1 MHGFKKL
8 LVQAGLL
15 VLLLPLSATAQQEY
29 VIGEGDLLRVT
40 VYDNPDLTT
49 EARVSG
55 DGRISFPL
63 IGEVVVN
70 ELSVADAE
78 KAIAAML
85 EAGYIVKPQ
94 VHIFIAEYKSKKVTV
109 LGEVAKPGIVIL
121 RGASTLMEVLSD
133 AGGITLN
140 AGDTIVIQR
149 KLIKPSPE
157 RRIARSL
164 AEKDEKKENTNKDDK
179 NENAK
184 KDAANNILSVLTE
197 KKEKTENKENDEL
210 NVIVDTKRLFEE
222 GDVTANVP
230 VQAGDS
236 IYVPKAAF
244 VYVNGEVK
252 TPGAYKITNGLT
264 VLKAI
269 TIAGGFTIKAS
280 ESRTRIIRK
289 TEKGEVKI
297 KAKFD
302 DLVMPDDIIMVPE
315 SYF

>member
-1 MHGFKKL
+1 MKYL
-8 LVQAGLL
+8 ICTGLFL
-15 VLLLPLSATAQQEY
+15 FLLLPLSATAQQEY
-29 VIGEGDLLRVT
+29 VIGEGDLLRIT

-49 EARVSG
+49 DARVSG
-55 DGRISFPL
+55 DGKISFPL
-63 IGEVVVN
+63 IGEVTVN
-70 ELSVADAE
+70 EMKVADAE
-78 KAIAAML
+78 KTIARLL

-94 VHIFIAEYKSKKVTV
+94 VNIFIAEYKSKKVTV
-109 LGEVAKPGIVIL
+109 LGEVTKPGIVVL
-121 RGASTLMEVLSD
+121 RGASTLLEVISD

-140 AGDTIVIQR
+140 AGDSIVITR

-157 RRIARSL
+157 RILIRSL
-164 AEKDEKKENTNKDDK
+164 GEKNDKDDNQEKTDKKEKDAL
-179 NENAK
+179 NAVLGK
-184 KDAANNILSVLTE
+184 LTE
-197 KKEKTENKENDEL
+197 KNDKNGNMNNDEL

-222 GDVTANVP
+222 GDVTVNVP

-252 TPGAYKITNGLT
+252 TPGAYKITKGLS

-280 ESRTRIIRK
+280 EGRTRIIRM
-289 TEKGEVKI
+289 TEKGEIKI

-302 DLVMPDDIIMVPE
+302 DLVMPDDIIQVPE
-315 SYF
+315 SFF

>member
-1 MHGFKKL
+1 MHDFKEYLVKICL
-8 LVQAGLL
+8 LLFV
-15 VLLLPLSATAQQEY
+15 LLPLSATAQQEY
-29 VIGEGDLLRVT
+29 VIGEGDLLKVT
-40 VYDNPDLTT
+40 VYDNPDLAT

-55 DGRISFPL
+55 DGKISFPL
-63 IGEVVVN
+63 IGEVAVN
-70 ELSVADAE
+70 EKNVADAE
-78 KAIAAML
+78 KAIASML

-109 LGEVAKPGIVIL
+109 LGEVAKPGIVVL

-149 KLIKPSPE
+149 KLI
-157 RRIARSL
+157 SL
-164 AEKDEKKENTNKDDK
+164 ATISASEKND
-179 NENAK
+179 
-184 KDAANNILSVLTE
+184 
-197 KKEKTENKENDEL
+197 KEKAKEDMS
-210 NVIVDTKRLFEE
+210 VVVDTKRLFED

-252 TPGAYKITNGLT
+252 NPGAYKITKGLS

-289 TEKGEVKI
+289 TEKGEIKI

-302 DLVMPDDIIMVPE
+302 DLVMPDDIIQVPE

>member
-1 MHGFKKL
+1 MHDLKKFL
-8 LVQAGLL
+8 LNFGLFL
-15 VLLLPLSATAQQEY
+15 LMLLPLSATAQQEY

-55 DGRISFPL
+55 DGKISFPL

-70 ELSVADAE
+70 EMKVADAE
-78 KAIAAML
+78 KTIAHLL

-94 VHIFIAEYKSKKVTV
+94 VNIFIAEYKSKKVTV
-109 LGEVAKPGIVIL
+109 LGEVTKPGIVVL
-121 RGASTLMEVLSD
+121 RGASTLLEVISD

-140 AGDTIVIQR
+140 AGDSIVITR
-149 KLIKPSPE
+149 KIIKPSPE
-157 RRIARSL
+157 RRLIRSL
-164 AEKDEKKENTNKDDK
+164 TEKNDKDENK
-179 NENAK
+179 K
-184 KDAANNILSVLTE
+184 KDAVNDILSNLTD
-197 KKEKTENKENDEL
+197 KNDTHENKNSDEL

-230 VQAGDS
+230 IQAGDS

-252 TPGAYKITNGLT
+252 TPGAYKITKGLS

-280 ESRTRIIRK
+280 EGRTRIIRK
-289 TEKGEVKI
+289 TEKGEIRI

-302 DLVMPDDIIMVPE
+302 DLVMPDDIIQVPE
-315 SYF
+315 SFF

>member
-1 MHGFKKL
+1 MGDLKKIL
-8 LVQAGLL
+8 ADAGL
-15 VLLLPLSATAQQEY
+15 VLLMLLPLSAAAQQEY

-40 VYDNPDLTT
+40 VYDNPDLAT

-55 DGRISFPL
+55 DGKISFPL
-63 IGEVVVN
+63 IGEVAVN
-70 ELSVADAE
+70 ELNVADAE

-109 LGEVAKPGIVIL
+109 LGEVAKPGIVVL

-149 KLIKPSPE
+149 KLISQSTVS
-157 RRIARSL
+157 AQ
-164 AEKDEKKENTNKDDK
+164 EKIDKDK
-179 NENAK
+179 AK
-184 KDAANNILSVLTE
+184 GEMSV
-197 KKEKTENKENDEL
+197 
-210 NVIVDTKRLFEE
+210 VVDTKRLFED

-252 TPGAYKITNGLT
+252 TPGAYKITKGLT

-269 TIAGGFTIKAS
+269 TISGGFTIKAS
-280 ESRTRIIRK
+280 EGRTRIIRK
-289 TEKGEVKI
+289 TEKGEIRI

-302 DLVMPDDIIMVPE
+302 DLVMPDDIIQVPE
-315 SYF
+315 SFF